1 MGKSNKL
8 DIPMPN
14 SKKAPIV
21 GKMPWLKKDGRAR
34 NAIPKFQL
42 TSISGIIFFYK
53 DLMFTFFLQH
63 NIMLK
68 VKS

>member
-1 MGKSNKL
+1 MFYFLYMLMFWQGVGKSNKL

-42 TSISGIIFFYK
+42 ILPS
-53 DLMFTFFLQH
+53 DLFL
-63 NIMLK
+63 
-68 VKS
+68 